1 MGLIQSYILKLIKRV
16 PESSWDFI
24 VESNLC
30 RCSTFAHFQGD
41 EHEKG
46 AKKLLLRRY
55 IMANAPLFG
64 YQHVVIALL
73 TFQVAM

>member
-1 MGLIQSYILKLIKRV
+1 MPLNNVLWFRGYSTVLINLGITCPISMGLIQSYILKLIKRV

-41 EHEKG
+41 EPEKG
-46 AKKLLLRRY
+46 PK
-55 IMANAPLFG
+55 NCFC
-64 YQHVVIALL
+64 
-73 TFQVAM
+73 